1 MPGGWNPLLSAIRAV
16 GPVGLWGFQELNAGQ
31 AVTAGSQDPQNFAF
45 DASASGNLNSTL
57 GGNPNGNYLQ
67 IGSAVTVNAQ
77 PLTATPAINDDSV
90 ALFPST
96 ATTSTTNIITGGSS
110 QPPILQ
116 PTAQISVGCQVTP
129 NVCVTGSTKQVMVCY
144 GSDASG
150 LAAYNLYHSGST
162 AINHTFKFS
171 INIGGALSTAT
182 ATLPVVVVG
191 TSYFVMGTYD
201 GVNVRIYVNGVL
213 QGTTAATGA
222 ISYASIGAFGMAMGN
237 DPSNTDANVQASMG
251 LAAVYAKA
259 LTQTQIT
266 YLARQGQLTVQFA
279 WRH

>member
-1 MPGGWNPLLSAIRAV
+1 MPGGGWTPLTASIRAA
-16 GPVGLWGFQELNAGQ
+16 GPVGLWDFSELLPGS

-45 DASASGNLNSTL
+45 DRSESGNKNAIPY
-57 GGNPNGNYLQ
+57 PNANYLQ
-67 IGSAVTVNAQ
+67 YGSAVVGNTAPVGALPAALNAQ
-77 PLTATPAINDDSV
+77 TV

-96 ATTSTTNIITGGSS
+96 STTSVNNVIGGGFGID
-110 QPPILQ
+110 PTLQ
-116 PTAQISVGCQVTP
+116 PTTAISVGCQVTP
-129 NVCVTGSTKQVMVCY
+129 NVCSTGSVKQVMVCY
-144 GSDASG
+144 GSDASS

-162 AINHTFKFS
+162 AINHTFAFS
-171 INIGGALSTAT
+171 INIGGSLKTAT

-191 TSYFVMGTYD
+191 TSYFVLGTYD

-222 ISYASIGAFGMAMGN
+222 ISYASIGAYGLTMGN
-237 DPSNTDANVQASMG
+237 DGSLTDANLQGSMG
-251 LAAVYAKA
+251 LAGIYNYA

-266 YLARQGQLTVQFA
+266 YLARQGQLTVNFC